1 MKQLKKKSNDLV
13 EEENTEGSDI
23 YSEEDLSAW
32 DVTLS
37 DGLDEL
43 SDEEVDE
50 ILQGEIFVVEDE
62 NETLEDFTE
71 DEIQSLTNEIP
82 EEVEEPIE
90 EILDTNEEGEFVF
103 EEGPYTFET
112 DEEVA
117 EIESKQEDLNVGM
130 GSPVEEVT
138 EAPTQPI
145 RLDEKQI
152 EVEDPLAF
160 RKGPLWQY
168 RTNNRKND

>member
-62 NETLEDFTE
+62 DETLEDFTE

>member
-62 NETLEDFTE
+62 DETLEDFTE

-152 EVEDPLAF
+152 EVEDHFQASPAATFFHMHYQL
-160 RKGPLWQY
+160 
-168 RTNNRKND
+168 

>member
-1 MKQLKKKSNDLV
+1 MPGGRCRIKSENKKAVKFPLFFFKLKKA
-13 EEENTEGSDI
+13 
-23 YSEEDLSAW
+23 LS
-32 DVTLS
+32 
-37 DGLDEL
+37 EL
-43 SDEEVDE
+43 SFIALTWTSYTLLD
-50 ILQGEIFVVEDE
+50 LQAEGEDE
-62 NETLEDFTE
+62 DETLEDFTE

-112 DEEVA
+112 DEELA

>member
-62 NETLEDFTE
+62 DETLEDFTE

-138 EAPTQPI
+138 EALTQPI

>member
-62 NETLEDFTE
+62 DETLEDFTE

-112 DEEVA
+112 DEEVL
-117 EIESKQEDLNVGM
+117 KLNLNKRIL
-130 GSPVEEVT
+130 T
-138 EAPTQPI
+138 
-145 RLDEKQI
+145 
-152 EVEDPLAF
+152 
-160 RKGPLWQY
+160 
-168 RTNNRKND
+168 